1 MIKHIVA
8 TNDLPP
14 RRPKKTLSRLS
25 KSLMRVW
32 LQALTAALSGVIVI
46 LVAISNPGLREKEVA
61 HNEVVSMR
69 RLSCLVAL
77 SFLALLVVV
86 PVAGAQQQDMLGQS
100 TTPKMW
106 KVAIEDFQFDPADV
120 AIQPG
125 DTIMWVNDGNTPHT
139 VTSADG
145 QFDSEVL
152 NPGQSFMF
160 TFPEAGTFNY
170 HCEIH
175 PFMTGSVSVGAGA
188 GGGGGTLIEQPAA
201 PTGGNMSMGA
211 Y

>member
-1 MIKHIVA
+1 
-8 TNDLPP
+8 
-14 RRPKKTLSRLS
+14 
-25 KSLMRVW
+25 
-32 LQALTAALSGVIVI
+32 
-46 LVAISNPGLREKEVA
+46 
-61 HNEVVSMR
+61 MR

-86 PVAGAQQQDMLGQS
+86 PVAGAHPQDMMGQS

-106 KVAIEDFQFDPADV
+106 KVAIEDFYFEPADA

-125 DTIMWVNDGNTPHT
+125 DTIMWVNEGNTPHT
-139 VTSADG
+139 VTSDDG

-152 NPGQSFMF
+152 NPGESFMF
-160 TFPEAGTFNY
+160 TFPEAGTFSY

-175 PFMTGSVSVGAGA
+175 PFMIGSVTVGAAA
-188 GGGGGTLIEQPAA
+188 GGGGDTPMEQPAA
-201 PTGGNMSMGA
+201 PAGGGMGSMGG

>member
-1 MIKHIVA
+1 
-8 TNDLPP
+8 
-14 RRPKKTLSRLS
+14 
-25 KSLMRVW
+25 
-32 LQALTAALSGVIVI
+32 
-46 LVAISNPGLREKEVA
+46 
-61 HNEVVSMR
+61 MR

-86 PVAGAQQQDMLGQS
+86 PVAGAHPQDMMGQS

-106 KVAIEDFQFDPADV
+106 KVAIEDFYFEPADA

-125 DTIMWVNDGNTPHT
+125 DTIMWVNEGNTPHT
-139 VTSADG
+139 VTSDDG

-152 NPGQSFMF
+152 NPGESFMF
-160 TFPEAGTFNY
+160 TFPEAGTFSY

-175 PFMTGSVSVGAGA
+175 PSMTGSVSVGTA
-188 GGGGGTLIEQPAA
+188 GGGGDTPMEQPAA
-201 PTGGNMSMGA
+201 PAGEGMGSMGG

>member
-1 MIKHIVA
+1 
-8 TNDLPP
+8 
-14 RRPKKTLSRLS
+14 
-25 KSLMRVW
+25 
-32 LQALTAALSGVIVI
+32 
-46 LVAISNPGLREKEVA
+46 
-61 HNEVVSMR
+61 MR
-69 RLSCLVAL
+69 RLLCLVAL

-86 PVAGAQQQDMLGQS
+86 PLSGAWAHPQDMMGQS

-106 KVAIEDFQFDPADV
+106 SVDIEDFDFDPADV

-125 DTIMWVNDGNTPHT
+125 DTIMWVNRGNTPHT
-139 VTSADG
+139 VTSDDG

-152 NPGQSFMF
+152 NPGESFMF

-188 GGGGGTLIEQPAA
+188 GGGGAAPMEQPAA
-201 PTGGNMSMGA
+201 PAGGGMGA

>member
-14 RRPKKTLSRLS
+14 RRPKKTLYRLS

-86 PVAGAQQQDMLGQS
+86 PVAGAHQPQDMMGQS
-100 TTPKMW
+100 TPKVW
-106 KVAIEDFQFDPADV
+106 SVAIEDF
-120 AIQPG
+120 
-125 DTIMWVNDGNTPHT
+125 
-139 VTSADG
+139 
-145 QFDSEVL
+145 
-152 NPGQSFMF
+152 
-160 TFPEAGTFNY
+160 
-170 HCEIH
+170 
-175 PFMTGSVSVGAGA
+175 
-188 GGGGGTLIEQPAA
+188 
-201 PTGGNMSMGA
+201 
-211 Y
+211 

>member
-14 RRPKKTLSRLS
+14 RRPKKTLYRLS

-86 PVAGAQQQDMLGQS
+86 PVAGAQQQPQDMMGQS

-106 KVAIEDFQFDPADV
+106 KVAIEDFQFDPAHV

-139 VTSADG
+139 VTSDDG

-152 NPGQSFMF
+152 NPGSPSCSPSQRREPLTTIARYILS
-160 TFPEAGTFNY
+160 
-170 HCEIH
+170 
-175 PFMTGSVSVGAGA
+175 
-188 GGGGGTLIEQPAA
+188 
-201 PTGGNMSMGA
+201 
-211 Y
+211 

>member
-1 MIKHIVA
+1 
-8 TNDLPP
+8 
-14 RRPKKTLSRLS
+14 
-25 KSLMRVW
+25 
-32 LQALTAALSGVIVI
+32 
-46 LVAISNPGLREKEVA
+46 
-61 HNEVVSMR
+61 MR
-69 RLSCLVAL
+69 RLLCLVAL

-86 PVAGAQQQDMLGQS
+86 PVAGAQESQDMMGQS

-106 KVAIEDFQFDPADV
+106 SVDIEDFDFDPADV

-125 DTIMWVNDGNTPHT
+125 DTIMWVNRGNTPHT
-139 VTSADG
+139 VTSDDG

-152 NPGQSFMF
+152 NPGESFMF

-175 PFMTGSVSVGAGA
+175 PFMTGSVTVVAA
-188 GGGGGTLIEQPAA
+188 GGGGGRPMEQPAA

>member
-1 MIKHIVA
+1 
-8 TNDLPP
+8 
-14 RRPKKTLSRLS
+14 
-25 KSLMRVW
+25 
-32 LQALTAALSGVIVI
+32 
-46 LVAISNPGLREKEVA
+46 
-61 HNEVVSMR
+61 MR

-86 PVAGAQQQDMLGQS
+86 PVAGAHPQDMMGQS

-106 KVAIEDFQFDPADV
+106 KVSIEDFYFEPADA

-125 DTIMWVNDGNTPHT
+125 DTIMWVNEGNTPHT
-139 VTSADG
+139 VTSDDG
-145 QFDSEVL
+145 RFDSEVL
-152 NPGQSFMF
+152 NPGESFMF

-175 PFMTGSVSVGAGA
+175 PFMTGSVTVGAAA
-188 GGGGGTLIEQPAA
+188 GGGGGTPMQQPAD
-201 PTGGNMSMGA
+201 PTGGNMSMGSMGG

>member
-1 MIKHIVA
+1 
-8 TNDLPP
+8 
-14 RRPKKTLSRLS
+14 
-25 KSLMRVW
+25 
-32 LQALTAALSGVIVI
+32 
-46 LVAISNPGLREKEVA
+46 
-61 HNEVVSMR
+61 MR

-86 PVAGAQQQDMLGQS
+86 PVAGAHQPQDMMGQS

-106 KVAIEDFQFDPADV
+106 KVAIEDFYFEPADA

-125 DTIMWVNDGNTPHT
+125 DTIMWVNEGNTPHT
-139 VTSADG
+139 VTSDDG

-152 NPGQSFMF
+152 YSGESFMF
-160 TFPEAGTFNY
+160 TFPETGTFSY

-175 PFMTGSVSVGAGA
+175 PSMTGSVSVGAA
-188 GGGGGTLIEQPAA
+188 GGGGGTPMEQPAA
-201 PTGGNMSMGA
+201 PAGGHMGMSG